1 MNGDI
6 SRVTFDPLKHFT
18 GVVTQQ
24 GRVQVDA
31 DENEQQAILLHFLR
45 TLAADLI
52 GQHGGPDDLYND
64 PVKRTGLIKRNCGF
78 AIIARAPGGATFPAS
93 APLLKEETDMLAPK
107 DQFPLRICVGHY
119 YVDGLLCENEE
130 YRRYSQQPDLRRA
143 NDDQISKLTN
153 GTHLLYLDV
162 WERHITALED
172 PSIRE
177 VALGGPDTSA
187 RRKLVWQVRAAA
199 PPVVQGGTA
208 RRSLTDCASFGD
220 DWPDLTPILNSPNR
234 GRIQAKAKDDSAAD
248 AEACI
253 TSPEAR
259 FRGMENQLYRVEIH
273 QSGKALDETVS
284 NREDAATFKWSR
296 DNGTIVAALNR
307 KDGDRLI
314 VSGLRDFSRWFA
326 PGNWVE
332 ITHDAL
338 ELDGL
343 PGTLVRLSSVEG
355 ETLTIDPSTASGTLY
370 EPRSKFDGL
379 PVCNLKVRRWDHR
392 QPEDAL
398 LREGAITIKEKV
410 WIELEDGVMIRFE
423 PGAAAAATQYRSGD
437 YWLIPARVATGDV
450 EWPSEFVTDPNDP
463 SKTIEEPQALRPHG
477 IEHHYA
483 PLAIMTVD
491 AGNIT
496 GLLDLRHKFLPLGA
510 CSKADPPS

>member
-6 SRVTFDPLKHFT
+6 SRVTFDRLKHFT

-31 DENEQQAILLHFLR
+31 DGNEQQAILLHYLR
-45 TLAADLI
+45 TLAAALI
-52 GQHGGPDDLYND
+52 GQHGGPDDLFED
-64 PVKRTGLIKRNCGF
+64 PVKRVGLLKRNCGF
-78 AIIARAPGGATFPAS
+78 AIIAAKKATGATTFFPS
-93 APLLKEETDMLAPK
+93 NVLLDSERKLLEKMIDDK
-107 DQFPLRICVGHY
+107 QVPLRICVGHY

-143 NDDQISKLTN
+143 NDDQISNLPN

-177 VALGGPDTSA
+177 VALGGADTSA
-187 RRKLVWQVRAAA
+187 RRKLVWQVRA
-199 PPVVQGGTA
+199 
-208 RRSLTDCASFGD
+208 
-220 DWPDLTPILNSPNR
+220 LTPQRERPPDISSCTKFNSDWLALMDVLKPSNR
-234 GRIQAKAKDDSAAD
+234 GRIRAKAREDSED
-248 AEACI
+248 ESTACI

-273 QSGKALDETVS
+273 ESGPALDATES
-284 NREDAATFKWSR
+284 NSEKAATFKWSR
-296 DNGTIVAALNR
+296 DNGTIVAPLSR

-326 PGNWVE
+326 PSNWVE
-332 ITHDAL
+332 ITHDAR

-343 PGTLVRLSSVEG
+343 PGTLVRLSRVEG
-355 ETLTIDPSTASGTLY
+355 ETLTIDPSTASSTLY
-370 EPRSKFDGL
+370 EPKSKFNDL
-379 PVCNLKVRRWDHR
+379 PVEHLKVRRWDHK

-398 LREGAITIKEKV
+398 LRDGAITIKENV
-410 WIELEDGVMIRFE
+410 WIALEDGVMIWFE
-423 PGAAAAATQYRSGD
+423 KGTPATQYRSGD
-437 YWLIPARVATGDV
+437 YWLIPARVATGDI
-450 EWPSEFVTDPNDP
+450 EWPSEFVKDPIDDT
-463 SKTIEEPQALRPHG
+463 KTIERPQALPPRG

-483 PLAIMTVD
+483 PLAAITMTAKD
-491 AGNIT
+491 IT
-496 GLLDLRHKFLPLGA
+496 GVVDLRHVFPPLGV
-510 CSKADPPS
+510 CPKP